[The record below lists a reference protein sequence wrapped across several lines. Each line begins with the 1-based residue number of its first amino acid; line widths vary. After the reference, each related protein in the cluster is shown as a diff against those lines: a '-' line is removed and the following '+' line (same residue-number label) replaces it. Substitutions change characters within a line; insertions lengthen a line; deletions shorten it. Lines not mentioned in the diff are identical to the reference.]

1 MPLNLLLYLVA
12 LFSLTALVGARL
24 YRRRR
29 AKMTLD
35 ERRAQEVIPSHRDR
49 IQ

>member
-1 MPLNLLLYLVA
+1 MNLLLYLVA

-29 AKMTLD
+29 ARMTL
-35 ERRAQEVIPSHRDR
+35 EQRRAQEIIPSYRDR

>member
-1 MPLNLLLYLVA
+1 MHVNLLLYLVA
-12 LFSLTALVGARL
+12 LFSLAALVGTLL

-35 ERRAQEVIPSHRDR
+35 ERRAKEIIPSYRDR
-49 IQ
+49 IH

>member
-1 MPLNLLLYLVA
+1 MPMNLLLFLVA
-12 LFSLTALVGARL
+12 LFSLTALVSARL

-29 AKMTLD
+29 ANMTLE
-35 ERRAQEVIPSHRDR
+35 ERRAQEVIPSYRDR